1 MGGLKPSDHALIAIK
16 AALNAVPTVG
26 GAIASLVGDYV
37 PLSTQRSVERTVELL
52 TQKFENLEGRLDLE
66 TLDKDEFSELFKSCY
81 LVVIRTN
88 QEVKLRAAASILANL
103 VLRDGDSD
111 KVPYTE
117 LDHLVRCLDG
127 LSIGAITMLGAAR
140 NIAHRSKT
148 TPDRNGGKTIQFEI
162 LHAELNGW
170 DLSLLM
176 GLLSE
181 LNSYNL
187 LRIEGAPAI
196 AMPEF
201 GNYPVTLT
209 PLGARFVERFIEART

>member
-1 MGGLKPSDHALIAIK
+1 MNALRPSDHLLIAIK
-16 AALNAVPTVG
+16 AALNAVPTIG
-26 GAIASLVGDYV
+26 GAIASLVGDYI

-52 TQKFENLEGRLDLE
+52 TQKFTTLEGRLDSE
-66 TLDKDEFSELFKSCY
+66 NIDKDEFSELFKSCY
-81 LVVIRTN
+81 LVVIRTS

-103 VLRDGDSD
+103 VLKDGDTD

-140 NIAHRSKT
+140 KIASNIA
-148 TPDRNGGKTIQFEI
+148 PDRNGGKTIQFEI
-162 LHAELNGW
+162 LHEKLKDW

-196 AMPEF
+196 AMPEY

-209 PLGARFVERFIEART
+209 PLGARFVERFIEA